1 MMESPQVIVIDRV
14 IRSVIQLYYQANQCD
29 TFAIELEKNKKVIN
43 GPIGMV
49 VSKKL
54 EYTLTEICNIFE
66 SCYQEYRVTSFEFK
80 FKKVSTGNTVTVKG
94 TLDKKGVLVLFKQVY
109 TSPGITVQSEEDPC

>member
-14 IRSVIQLYYQANQCD
+14 IRSVIQLYYQANQYH

-43 GPIGMV
+43 GPISMV

-54 EYTLTEICNIFE
+54 DYTLTEICNIFE
-66 SCYQEYRVTSFEFK
+66 SCYQEYRVTSFEFG
-80 FKKVSTGNTVTVKG
+80 FKKVGTGNTVTVKG
-94 TLDKKGVLVLFKQVY
+94 TLDKKGMVVLFKQVY